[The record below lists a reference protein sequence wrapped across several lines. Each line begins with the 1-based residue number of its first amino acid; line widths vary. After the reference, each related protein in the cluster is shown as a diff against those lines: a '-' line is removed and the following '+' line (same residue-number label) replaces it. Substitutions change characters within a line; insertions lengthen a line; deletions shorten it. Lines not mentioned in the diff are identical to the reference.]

1 LLDFW
6 GSWCG
11 PCRKANEKLVKI
23 YNDYQSK
30 GFEIFGVAAETEKEF
45 WIEAIETDKLP
56 WINVTDFKG
65 DKNKAAL
72 IYGVNAYPT
81 NYLIDRNGIIIAKDL
96 TGNKLREKL
105 TEILK

>member
-1 LLDFW
+1 
-6 GSWCG
+6 
-11 PCRKANEKLVKI
+11 VKI
-23 YNDYQSK
+23 YNDYQNK
-30 GFEIFGVAAETEKEF
+30 GFKIFGVAAETEKEF

-72 IYGVNAYPT
+72 IYGVTAYPT

-96 TGNKLREKL
+96 TGGKLREKL
-105 TEILK
+105 IELLK